1 MEKFERIMCI
11 EDDPDILLILDFSL
25 RRMGG
30 FSVSLCAGGVE
41 ALEKVDEF
49 RPQLV
54 LLDVMMPGMTG
65 PQTLA
70 KLRDIPSM
78 QDVPIVF
85 MTAKAMQN
93 EVEDLL
99 VYGATGIIVKPFN
112 PILLPDHLRI
122 YWGHG
127 SGARV

>member
-1 MEKFERIMCI
+1 LDKFERIMCI

-30 FSVSLCAGGVE
+30 FELCLCTGGRE
-41 ALEKVDEF
+41 ALQKVDEF

-54 LLDVMMPGMTG
+54 LLDVMMPEMSG
-65 PQTLA
+65 PQTLSS
-70 KLRDIPSM
+70 LRELPTM
-78 QDVPIVF
+78 RGVPVVF

-99 VYGATGIIVKPFN
+99 VYAATGIIVKPFDTAT
-112 PILLPDHLRI
+112 LPNDIRI
-122 YWGHG
+122 FWEQGHG
-127 SGARV
+127 A